1 MKCPICN
8 VWTSINDTRSKG
20 AFVQRRRECANGH
33 KFNTEE
39 HVTVKKPSAKYK
51 KKTPNDSSPPI

>member
-1 MKCPICN
+1 
-8 VWTSINDTRSKG
+8 VINDSRSKG
-20 AFVQRRRECANGH
+20 DYIQRRRECANGH

-39 HVTVKKPSAKYK
+39 RVMVKKPSAKYK